1 MDKRKNKMNTKL
13 KSAIIW
19 IARIPR
25 IIVTPILFVLLVF
38 FGTLALALG
47 GLCFI
52 CVELMERIDF
62 DESERESYKYK
73 KRSTKF

>member
-1 MDKRKNKMNTKL
+1 MDKRKNIMTRFKNILTWL
-13 KSAIIW
+13 V
-19 IARIPR
+19 RVPR

-52 CVELMERIDF
+52 CVELMERVDF
-62 DESERESYKYK
+62 DESERESYKHK
-73 KRSTKF
+73 KRSTKL

>member
-1 MDKRKNKMNTKL
+1 MEKRSYTMKRFKNILTWL
-13 KSAIIW
+13 V
-19 IARIPR
+19 RVPR

-38 FGTLALALG
+38 FGTLALAFG

-52 CVELMERIDF
+52 CVELMERVDF

-73 KRSTKF
+73 KRSIKR